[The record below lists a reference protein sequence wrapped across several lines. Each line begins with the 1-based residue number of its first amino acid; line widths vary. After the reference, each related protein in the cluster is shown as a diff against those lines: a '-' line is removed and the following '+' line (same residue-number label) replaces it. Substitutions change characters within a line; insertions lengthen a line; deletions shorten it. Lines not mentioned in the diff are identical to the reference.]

1 MARRRT
7 APGGRRPTSL
17 SAVFRRIE
25 TGPDGHEYQV
35 RPVAAARAVK
45 TYRCPGCDHEI
56 RSGTAHLVVWPTD
69 ATLGGGPG
77 SVDDR
82 RHWHTPCW
90 THRATRGPTRK
101 WS

>member
-1 MARRRT
+1 MARRRRM
-7 APGGRRPTSL
+7 PPRQPLRL
-17 SAVFRRIE
+17 SSRVE
-25 TGPDGHEYQV
+25 TGADGYEYEV

-56 RSGTAHLVVWPTD
+56 RPGTSHVVVWPVGAAE
-69 ATLGGGPG
+69 AT
-77 SVDDR
+77 DDR

-90 THRATRGPTRK
+90 TNRATRGPTRK

>member
-7 APGGRRPTSL
+7 PPRGERPSSL
-17 SAVFRRIE
+17 SSFLRRVE
-25 TGPDGHEYQV
+25 GGPDGREYEV
-35 RPVAAARAVK
+35 CPVAAARAVK

-56 RSGTAHLVVWPTD
+56 RSGTAHVLVWPADSPQT
-69 ATLGGGPG
+69 GIE
-77 SVDDR
+77 DR

>member
-1 MARRRT
+1 MPRRGRRVPPRPLPTPARRVE
-7 APGGRRPTSL
+7 A
-17 SAVFRRIE
+17 
-25 TGPDGHEYQV
+25 GPDGYQYEV
-35 RPVAAARAVK
+35 RPIPAARAAK

-56 RSGTAHLVVWPTD
+56 RPGTAHLVVWP
-69 ATLGGGPG
+69 AEGGQ
-77 SVDDR
+77 SAVDDR